1 MSKSLSPNT
10 SDTDLITT
18 VLLSL
23 ISINVDVL
31 HVALWIAQHI
41 VGTRHK
47 MPCLMWAAC
56 SLCDFVS
63 VWEPIVHQAHLNQC
77 MSFWLAV
84 RIFRPQYFARFAQK
98 LLYAAVWKDRC
109 IGDSILSLSK
119 ADAVLDEDDA
129 TVQEDDLSGSMS
141 EMPVVFECNDSF
153 NLEMAEEEK
162 DDRMHFA
169 LTGFGDGDRITPP
182 PPSPFFSA
190 ILAAFQPTACDDAEE
205 AWRSHINQLMSD
217 SDGSCA
223 VYTFHVFS
231 SLFKSIQK
239 RFCFL
244 TCDAACYLGDSLR
257 GIGSKFVS
265 TSQLLTLCSECPTL
279 FVDAETLLSCGLL
292 EKLKFSVLE
301 LQEYLDTYNNRKEAT
316 VSWLKNCK
324 STFAGGSKDGVIT
337 CQPGDS
343 EEKQLELCQ
352 RLYKLHFQLLLL
364 FQSYCKLI
372 GQIHEVSTMPELL
385 NMSRELN
392 ELKKNL
398 KEASVYIAAESLNMD
413 ATSYEPTFSSTE
425 FAIQSMLECLKN
437 NELGKAIRQIRQCR
451 KLWPN
456 DIFGSS
462 ADDEVQTLLNIYF
475 RHQTLGQTGT
485 YALVGSNQN
494 LTDICTKLMDL
505 NMEIRDMIRRAQNYR
520 VFSTYLP
527 DSSVSGTNLWQESC
541 AGQLS
546 PAGDTALPDWHHS
559 VSTQCSYDSVTMLSF
574 LLTSSLTVRQS
585 KQASWICSN
594 IVRTAKVKAAPQG
607 PGTISLM
614 ACCFRQLLLF
624 QLNTLSKV
632 TSIVYQSLLIQTLLP
647 FYINP

>member
-1 MSKSLSPNT
+1 
-10 SDTDLITT
+10 
-18 VLLSL
+18 
-23 ISINVDVL
+23 
-31 HVALWIAQHI
+31 
-41 VGTRHK
+41 
-47 MPCLMWAAC
+47 
-56 SLCDFVS
+56 
-63 VWEPIVHQAHLNQC
+63 
-77 MSFWLAV
+77 
-84 RIFRPQYFARFAQK
+84 
-98 LLYAAVWKDRC
+98 
-109 IGDSILSLSK
+109 
-119 ADAVLDEDDA
+119 
-129 TVQEDDLSGSMS
+129 MS

-153 NLEMAEEEK
+153 SLEMAEEEK
-162 DDRMHFA
+162 DDRMMEQYA
-169 LTGFGDGDRITPP
+169 LTHFGDGDRITPP

-190 ILAAFQPTACDDAEE
+190 ILAAFQPAACDDAEE

-265 TSQLLTLCSECPTL
+265 TSQLLTMCSECPTL

-372 GQIHEVSTMPELL
+372 GQVHEVSSMPELL

-398 KEASVYIAAESLNMD
+398 KEASLYIAAESLNVD
-413 ATSYEPTFSSTE
+413 AAAYEPTFSSTE
-425 FAIQSMLECLKN
+425 FAIQSMLECLKT
-437 NELGKAIRQIRQCR
+437 NELGKAIRQIRHCR

-475 RHQTLGQTGT
+475 RHQTLGQSGT

-520 VFSTYLP
+520 VVSTYLP
-527 DSSVSGTNLWQESC
+527 DSNVSGT
-541 AGQLS
+541 
-546 PAGDTALPDWHHS
+546 
-559 VSTQCSYDSVTMLSF
+559 
-574 LLTSSLTVRQS
+574 SL
-585 KQASWICSN
+585 
-594 IVRTAKVKAAPQG
+594 
-607 PGTISLM
+607 
-614 ACCFRQLLLF
+614 
-624 QLNTLSKV
+624 
-632 TSIVYQSLLIQTLLP
+632 
-647 FYINP
+647 